1 MKLAVSRQA
10 AVRALGFFALWVI
23 FTGGN
28 PADLLAG
35 VVATLAAIWASLR
48 LLPPGMSRLRPA
60 ALARL
65 AMRFLIQSAVAGLDV
80 ARRALDPRL
89 PLHVGFVRYPVGLSP
104 GPSLNI
110 FTTLTSLLPG
120 TMPTRPDVSGALLIH
135 CLDVEQPIAAQLAAE
150 EALFARVI
158 GEARRDG

>member
-23 FTGGN
+23 FTGSN
-28 PADLLAG
+28 PADFMAG
-35 VVATLAAIWASLR
+35 AAAALVAAWASLH
-48 LLPPGMSRLRPA
+48 LLPTGASRLRPA
-60 ALARL
+60 ALVEFV
-65 AMRFLIQSAVAGLDV
+65 MRFLRQSTVAGIDV
-80 ARRALDPRL
+80 SRRALDPRL